1 MIYSS
6 EQRRLTAAYTRP
18 LHANA
23 VLARCAAGLLVI
35 VGVAAMGSPD
45 NGTEQGP
52 VVSVSAP
59 QGATGR

>member
-18 LHANA
+18 LHAHA

-35 VGVAAMGSPD
+35 VGVAAMGTPGS
-45 NGTEQGP
+45 GTKQGP
-52 VVSVSAP
+52 VVSVSAS
-59 QGATGR
+59 QGASGR